1 MKSVP
6 NITEILINTFNTLI
20 SQFVGFVP
28 RLIGCLVILLV
39 GYLVAKGVSMLV
51 RNVLGRVGFDRV
63 GERLN
68 KISIVKQLN
77 TEIKLSE
84 IFAQVLYYFILL
96 VFLTAATETLGVDA
110 ITSMVLSIV
119 NFIPQLIAAAIMLQV
134 GIMLADVIK
143 NTVTSLCKSFNIPS
157 AKLIGNIVFIFF
169 LIITFISALGQIGIE
184 TALLESS
191 FNLILGGTVA
201 AFAIGYGIASRDVL
215 ANMISAMYS
224 RKKYQLGQVV
234 KLDDVKGTII
244 QLDNVSVTIRSDDT
258 TTILPLQLFQ
268 SRKVEIF
275 NETILQKESTA

>member
-1 MKSVP
+1 MQQLP

-20 SQFVGFVP
+20 NQFIDFVP
-28 RLIGCLVILLV
+28 RLMGCFVILVV
-39 GYLVAKGVSMLV
+39 GYLVAKSVAVLV
-51 RNVLGRVGFDRV
+51 KKVLGRIGFDRI
-63 GERLN
+63 GEKLN
-68 KISIVKQLN
+68 EISIVKQLK

-84 IFAQVLYYFILL
+84 IIAKVLYYFILL

-191 FNLILGGTVA
+191 FNLILGGIVA
-201 AFAIGYGIASRDVL
+201 AFALGYGIASRDVL
-215 ANMISAMYS
+215 ANMISALYS
-224 RKKYQLGQVV
+224 RNKYKEGQIV
-234 KLDDVKGTII
+234 KLDDVKGII
-244 QLDNVSVTIRSDDT
+244 TRIDNVSVTIQNAESS
-258 TTILPLQLFQ
+258 IVLPLQLFQ
-268 SRKVEIF
+268 SKKVEIF
-275 NETILQKESTA
+275 NEPISQQV

>member
-1 MKSVP
+1 MQSVP
-6 NITEILINTFNTLI
+6 NITEILVNTFNTLI
-20 SQFVGFVP
+20 SQFIDFVP

-39 GYLVAKGVSMLV
+39 GYVVAKGVAVLI
-51 RNVLGRVGFDRV
+51 RNVLGRVGFDRI
-63 GERLN
+63 GEKLN
-68 KISIVKQLN
+68 EIGIVKQLK

-84 IFAQVLYYFILL
+84 IVARVLYYFILL

-143 NTVTSLCKSFNIPS
+143 NTVTGLCKSFNIPS
-157 AKLIGNIVFIFF
+157 AKLIGNIVFVFF

-191 FNLILGGTVA
+191 FNLILGGIVA
-201 AFAIGYGIASRDVL
+201 AFALGYGIASRDVM
-215 ANMISAMYS
+215 ANMISAIYS

-234 KLDDVKGTII
+234 KLDDVKGTIT
-244 QLDNVSVTIRSDDT
+244 QLDNVSVTIQNDDAT
-258 TTILPLQLFQ
+258 VIVPLQLFQ

-275 NETILQKESTA
+275 NQPPPNKR

>member
-1 MKSVP
+1 MQQLP

-20 SQFVGFVP
+20 NQFIDFVP
-28 RLIGCLVILLV
+28 RLMGCFVILVV
-39 GYLVAKGVSMLV
+39 GYLVAKSVAVLV
-51 RNVLGRVGFDRV
+51 KKVLGRIGFDRI
-63 GERLN
+63 GEKLN
-68 KISIVKQLN
+68 EISIVKQLK

-84 IFAQVLYYFILL
+84 IIAKVLYYFILL

-191 FNLILGGTVA
+191 FNLILGGIVA
-201 AFAIGYGIASRDVL
+201 AFALGYGIASRDVL
-215 ANMISAMYS
+215 ANMISALYS
-224 RKKYQLGQVV
+224 RTKYKEGQIV
-234 KLDDVKGTII
+234 KLDDVKGII
-244 QLDNVSVTIRSDDT
+244 TRIDNVSVTIQNAESS
-258 TTILPLQLFQ
+258 IVLPLQLFQ
-268 SRKVEIF
+268 SKKVEIF
-275 NETILQKESTA
+275 NEPISQQV

>member
-1 MKSVP
+1 MQQLP

-20 SQFVGFVP
+20 NQFIDFVP
-28 RLIGCLVILLV
+28 RLMGCFVILVV
-39 GYLVAKGVSMLV
+39 GYLVAKSVAVLV
-51 RNVLGRVGFDRV
+51 KKVLDRVGFDRI
-63 GERLN
+63 GEKLN
-68 KISIVKQLN
+68 EISIVKQLK

-84 IFAQVLYYFILL
+84 IIAKVLYYFILL

-191 FNLILGGTVA
+191 FNLILGGIVA
-201 AFAIGYGIASRDVL
+201 AFALGYGIASRDVL
-215 ANMISAMYS
+215 ANMISALYS
-224 RKKYQLGQVV
+224 RTKYKEGQIV
-234 KLDDVKGTII
+234 KLDDVKGII
-244 QLDNVSVTIRSDDT
+244 TRIDNVSVTIQNAESS
-258 TTILPLQLFQ
+258 IVLPLQLFQ
-268 SRKVEIF
+268 SKKVEIF
-275 NETILQKESTA
+275 NEPISQQV

>member
-1 MKSVP
+1 MQRIP

-20 SQFVGFVP
+20 NQFIDFVP
-28 RLIGCLVILLV
+28 RLIGCLIILLV
-39 GYLVAKGVSMLV
+39 GYLVAKGVAVLV
-51 RNVLGRVGFDRV
+51 KNVLGRVGFDRL
-63 GERLN
+63 GEKLN
-68 KISIVKQLN
+68 EISIIKQLK

-84 IFAQVLYYFILL
+84 IIAKVLYYFILL

-157 AKLIGNIVFIFF
+157 ARLIGNIVFVFF

-191 FNLILGGTVA
+191 FNLILGGIVA
-201 AFAIGYGIASRDVL
+201 AFALGYGIASRDVL
-215 ANMISAMYS
+215 SNMIAALYS
-224 RKKYQLGQVV
+224 RNKYKEGQIV
-234 KLDDVKGTII
+234 KLEDVKGII
-244 QLDNVSVTIRSDDT
+244 TRIDNVSVTIQSAET
-258 TTILPLQLFQ
+258 LTVIPLQLFQ

-275 NETILQKESTA
+275 NQPVPQ

>member
-1 MKSVP
+1 MQKIP

-20 SQFVGFVP
+20 NQFIDFVP
-28 RLIGCLVILLV
+28 RLMGCFVILVV
-39 GYLVAKGVSMLV
+39 GYLVAKGVAVLV
-51 RNVLGRVGFDRV
+51 KKVLGRIGFDRI
-63 GERLN
+63 GEKLN
-68 KISIVKQLN
+68 EISIVKQLK

-84 IFAQVLYYFILL
+84 IIAKVLYYFILL

-157 AKLIGNIVFIFF
+157 AKLIGNIVFVFF

-191 FNLILGGTVA
+191 FNLILGGIVA
-201 AFAIGYGIASRDVL
+201 AFALGYGIASRDVL
-215 ANMISAMYS
+215 ANMISALYS
-224 RKKYQLGQVV
+224 RNKYKEGQIV
-234 KLDDVKGTII
+234 KLDDVKGII
-244 QLDNVSVTIRSDDT
+244 TRIDNVSVTIQNAESV
-258 TTILPLQLFQ
+258 TILPLQLFQ
-268 SRKVEIF
+268 SKKVEIF
-275 NETILQKESTA
+275 NEPISPQV

>member
-1 MKSVP
+1 MQRIP

-20 SQFVGFVP
+20 NQFIDFVP
-28 RLIGCLVILLV
+28 RLMGCFVILIV
-39 GYLVAKGVSMLV
+39 GYLVAKGVAVLV
-51 RNVLGRVGFDRV
+51 KNVLGRVGFDRI
-63 GERLN
+63 GEKLN
-68 KISIVKQLN
+68 EISIVKQLK

-84 IFAQVLYYFILL
+84 IIAKVLYYFILL

-191 FNLILGGTVA
+191 FNLILGGIVA

-215 ANMISAMYS
+215 ANMIAALYS
-224 RKKYQLGQVV
+224 RNKYKEGQIV
-234 KLDDVKGTII
+234 KLDDVKGII
-244 QLDNVSVTIRSDDT
+244 THIDSVSVSIQGTEAT
-258 TTILPLQLFQ
+258 VVLPLQLFQ
-268 SRKVEIF
+268 SKKVEIF
-275 NETILQKESTA
+275 NAPLSNQP

>member
-1 MKSVP
+1 MQKIP

-20 SQFVGFVP
+20 NQFIDFVP
-28 RLIGCLVILLV
+28 RLMGCLVILIV
-39 GYLVAKGVSMLV
+39 GYLVAKGVAALV
-51 RNVLGRVGFDRV
+51 RNVLGRVGFDRI
-63 GERLN
+63 GEKLN
-68 KISIVKQLN
+68 EISIVKQLK

-84 IFAQVLYYFILL
+84 IIARVLYYFILL

-157 AKLIGNIVFIFF
+157 AKLIGNSVFIFF

-184 TALLESS
+184 TALLEST
-191 FNLILGGTVA
+191 FNLILGGIVA
-201 AFAIGYGIASRDVL
+201 AFALGYGIASRDVL

-224 RKKYQLGQVV
+224 RNRYQVGQVV
-234 KLDDVKGTII
+234 KLDDVKGTIT
-244 QLDNVSVTIRSDDT
+244 QLDNVSVTIQNATST
-258 TTILPLQLFQ
+258 TVLPLQLFQ
-268 SRKVEIF
+268 SKKVEIF
-275 NETILQKESTA
+275 NDPLPQ

>member
-1 MKSVP
+1 MYAENS

-20 SQFVGFVP
+20 NQFIDFVP
-28 RLIGCLVILLV
+28 RLMGCFVILVV
-39 GYLVAKGVSMLV
+39 GYLVAKGVAVLV
-51 RNVLGRVGFDRV
+51 KNVLGRVGFDRI
-63 GERLN
+63 GEKLN
-68 KISIVKQLN
+68 EISIVKQLK

-84 IFAQVLYYFILL
+84 IIAKVLYYFILL

-143 NTVTSLCKSFNIPS
+143 NTVTGLCKSFNIPS

-191 FNLILGGTVA
+191 FNLILGGIVA
-201 AFAIGYGIASRDVL
+201 AFALGYGIASRDVL
-215 ANMISAMYS
+215 ANMIAAIYS
-224 RKKYQLGQVV
+224 RNKYKEGQIV
-234 KLDDVKGTII
+234 KLDDVKGII
-244 QLDNVSVTIRSDDT
+244 TRIDNVSVTIQSAET
-258 TTILPLQLFQ
+258 LTVIPLQLFQ
-268 SRKVEIF
+268 SKKVEIF
-275 NETILQKESTA
+275 NESLSK

>member
-1 MKSVP
+1 MQRIP

-20 SQFVGFVP
+20 NQFIDFVP
-28 RLIGCLVILLV
+28 RLMGCFVILVV
-39 GYLVAKGVSMLV
+39 GYLVAKGVAVLV
-51 RNVLGRVGFDRV
+51 KNVLGRVGFDRI
-63 GERLN
+63 GEKLN
-68 KISIVKQLN
+68 EISIVKQLK

-84 IFAQVLYYFILL
+84 IIAKVLYYFILL

-143 NTVTSLCKSFNIPS
+143 NTVTGLCKSFNIPS

-191 FNLILGGTVA
+191 FNLILGGIVA
-201 AFAIGYGIASRDVL
+201 AFALGYGIASRDVL
-215 ANMISAMYS
+215 ANMIAAIYS
-224 RKKYQLGQVV
+224 RNKYKEGQIV
-234 KLDDVKGTII
+234 KLDDVKGII
-244 QLDNVSVTIRSDDT
+244 TRIDNVSVTIQSAET
-258 TTILPLQLFQ
+258 LTVIPLQLFQ
-268 SRKVEIF
+268 SKKVEIF
-275 NETILQKESTA
+275 NESLSK

>member
-1 MKSVP
+1 MQRLP

-20 SQFVGFVP
+20 NQFIDFVP
-28 RLIGCLVILLV
+28 RLMGCFVILVV
-39 GYLVAKGVSMLV
+39 GYLVAKGVAVLV
-51 RNVLGRVGFDRV
+51 KNVLGRVGFDRI
-63 GERLN
+63 GAKLN
-68 KISIVKQLN
+68 EISIVKQLK

-84 IFAQVLYYFILL
+84 IIAKVLYYFILL

-191 FNLILGGTVA
+191 FNLILGGIVA
-201 AFAIGYGIASRDVL
+201 AFALGYGIASRDVL
-215 ANMISAMYS
+215 ANMIASLYS
-224 RKKYQLGQVV
+224 RKKYKEGQVV
-234 KLDDVKGTII
+234 KLDDVKGII
-244 QLDNVSVTIRSDDT
+244 TRIDHVSVTIQSADVIT
-258 TTILPLQLFQ
+258 VLPLQLFQ

-275 NETILQKESTA
+275 NEPLPQ